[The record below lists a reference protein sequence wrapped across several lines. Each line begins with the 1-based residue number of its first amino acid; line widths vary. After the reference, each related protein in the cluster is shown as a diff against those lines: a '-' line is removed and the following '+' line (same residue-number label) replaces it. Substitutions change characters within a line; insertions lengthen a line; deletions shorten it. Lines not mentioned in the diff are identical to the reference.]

1 MVKTQQV
8 EICLSKTETFLSFC
22 VFNSSC
28 FRTAA
33 TERNASAKEDSFV
46 LLCFVY
52 LGFGWAKRRNWGF
65 IDGCFCKNFHARY
78 YSRVTEKTKSVANL
92 SHLLAF
98 RSCISD
104 EFDLLHFFFC
114 RVSYGDS
121 LDKFETMYGLVFKN
135 TLKLFQNSFLTVNG
149 KGEILR
155 KT

>member
-1 MVKTQQV
+1 MLMVKTKQV

-28 FRTAA
+28 FPTAA
-33 TERNASAKEDSFV
+33 TERNRSAKEDSFV

-52 LGFGWAKRRNWGF
+52 LAFGWAKRRNCGF
-65 IDGCFCKNFHARY
+65 IDGCFCKNFHAHY
-78 YSRVTEKTKSVANL
+78 YSRVTEKPKSVSNV

-104 EFDLLHFFFC
+104 EFELLHLFC
-114 RVSYGDS
+114 RFSYGAS
-121 LDKFETMYGLVFKN
+121 LDKFETMYGLI
-135 TLKLFQNSFLTVNG
+135 LTVNG
-149 KGEILR
+149 KGEVLR